1 MTRVESQQ
9 EISHQLES
17 IENTHTQKEA
27 EVWHSWARQRSLYPD
42 YSRIMMIITICF
54 HSNQMMNI
62 ISAWIPRM
70 IVKENFLQ
78 VNLLTINEF
87 NVGWFE

>member
-1 MTRVESQQ
+1 
-9 EISHQLES
+9 
-17 IENTHTQKEA
+17 
-27 EVWHSWARQRSLYPD
+27 
-42 YSRIMMIITICF
+42 
-54 HSNQMMNI
+54 MMNI